1 MRKLL
6 EKGSWVLAL
15 GFLAAAG
22 VAGSFLP
29 RFAVEAGTNVLLN
42 QDDPDLAYYNITRA
56 DWAYDEY
63 AIVCVRREE
72 WFSAEGLDVLKSLAE
87 ELGRAPRAAKV
98 VSILSVPLL
107 RNKPATFGLPVP
119 TTLAQPG
126 VKLDKA
132 KDELLAHT
140 QALGNLISTD
150 GRDLNLLVYL
160 DVPPELIKLDPE
172 WSRAQGRKDVA
183 KIAELEKP
191 YAAALAE
198 LKVRRDAMIAG
209 VRAITAAW
217 GPPKLAQAP
226 RLSGLPIITVNL
238 VEHTQADLRIFGI
251 ASFGAFVL
259 AFTIVYRKPRWTLG
273 PILACLIPVVLII
286 GTMAALDKK
295 VTVITS
301 NLPVLLFTLMLPYTV
316 YLVERYRER
325 RGLFPGESQ
334 MDTVSTS
341 AREIW
346 TPCLYSATTTMAGF
360 ASLVTSGIVPMRT
373 FGLMMTL
380 GMGVGLACVF
390 LFLPAL
396 NARLKPLPGPAGSR
410 SPEPKGVVKGL
421 ALAVLKAPAAV
432 VVFSAA
438 LLGVSVWGTTKL
450 NAETKF
456 IDYFWPS
463 SEVYRGLDFIDN
475 HMGGTTPLEVNLTSK
490 TPGYFRTVEGLEAIE
505 AAQSYF
511 KEVPETGNVRSF
523 KTLVD
528 EARKAMPKAKD
539 EQLTKAVAGF
549 AKDLVRE
556 FCNED
561 FTVSRVLVRF
571 KETAPTLHRNNILRG
586 LRAHLA
592 RPGPL
597 KDVEARP
604 TGIFLLYANMLNSL
618 IESQRETFLWV
629 VGAIFAM
636 LVVLFR
642 SVVLSAVVLIPQVLP
657 VFVCL
662 GTMGLTG
669 IPLDLVT
676 VMIASVAMGVGIDAA
691 IQYAVRFRIELE
703 AAGGDARAAILRSH
717 ATIGRAIWIATTIV
731 VAGFAILAL
740 SSFVP
745 SVYFGL
751 FTALAMLM
759 GQFAA
764 LTLLPALF
772 LLLRIPRRLNRP
784 AAADTL

>member
-1 MRKLL
+1 MRTLL
-6 EKGSWVLAL
+6 QRGWWVLLL

-22 VAGSFLP
+22 AAAVFLP
-29 RFAVEAGTNVLLN
+29 RFGVEAGTNVLLN

-63 AIVCVRREE
+63 AIVCVRRDE
-72 WFSAEGLDVLKSLAE
+72 WFSAEGVDVLKALDAE
-87 ELGRAPRAAKV
+87 LKTAPRVTRV
-98 VSILSVPLL
+98 VSILNVPLL
-107 RNKPATFGLPVP
+107 RNKASAFGFPVP
-119 TTLAQPG
+119 TFLPQPG

-132 KDELLAHT
+132 KDDLLSHT
-140 QALGNLISTD
+140 QALGNLVSTD
-150 GRDLNLLVYL
+150 GKDLNLLVYL
-160 DVPPELIKLDPE
+160 DVPPELVKLDPE

-183 KIAELEKP
+183 RLRELEAP
-191 YAAALAE
+191 YKAALAE

-209 VRAITAAW
+209 VRRLTAAW
-217 GPPKLAQAP
+217 GAPKLAQP
-226 RLSGLPIITVNL
+226 PYLSGLPIITVNL
-238 VEHTQADLRIFGI
+238 VEHTQSDLRTFGI
-251 ASFGAFVL
+251 ASFAAFVL
-259 AFTIVYRKPRWTLG
+259 AFAVVYRRFRWTAG
-273 PILACLIPVVLII
+273 PILACLLPVILIL
-286 GTMAALDKK
+286 GAMAAMDEK

-301 NLPVLLFTLMLPYTV
+301 NMPVLLFTLMLPYTV

-325 RGLFPGESQ
+325 RGLFPGETQ
-334 MDTVSTS
+334 VEAVSTS

-360 ASLVTSGIVPMRT
+360 ASLITSGILPMRT
-373 FGLMMTL
+373 FGIMMT
-380 GMGVGLACVF
+380 VGLAVGLGCVF

-396 NARLKPLPGPAGSR
+396 NARLRPLPGPAGST
-410 SPEPKGVVKGL
+410 SPEPRGVVKGL
-421 ALAVLKAPAAV
+421 AFAVLRAPGLV
-432 VVFSAA
+432 VLFSAV
-438 LLGVSVWGTTKL
+438 LLGVSVWGATKL

-475 HMGGTTPLEVNLTSK
+475 RMGGTTPLEVNLTSK
-490 TPGYFRTVEGLEAIE
+490 APGYFKTSDGLQAIAAVET
-505 AAQSYF
+505 YF
-511 KEVPETGNVRSF
+511 AGVKETGNVRSF
-523 KTLVD
+523 KSLVD
-528 EARKAMPKAKD
+528 EVRKALPKAK
-539 EQLTKAVAGF
+539 EEKVVETVATL
-549 AKDLVRE
+549 AKDLTRE
-556 FCNED
+556 FCNAD

-586 LRAHLA
+586 LREHLA
-592 RPGPL
+592 AQAAL
-597 KDVEARP
+597 KDVEVRP

-618 IESQRETFLWV
+618 IDSQRETFLWV

-642 SVVLSAVVLIPQVLP
+642 SVVLSIVVLIPQVLP

-662 GTMGLTG
+662 GTMGWTG

-676 VMIASVAMGVGIDAA
+676 VMIGSVAMGVGIDAA
-691 IQYAVRFRIELE
+691 IQYAVRYRIELA
-703 AAGGDARAAILRSH
+703 AAGGDPRTAILRSH
-717 ATIGRAIWIATTIV
+717 ATIGRAIWIATSIV
-731 VAGFAILAL
+731 VAGFVILSL
-740 SSFVP
+740 SKFVP

-772 LLLRIPRRLNRP
+772 LLFKVPRARLR
-784 AAADTL
+784 A